1 METKVTTPVVKGLI
15 ISLILIVFGLVLYF
29 TDQYMNKTL
38 SYIQY
43 AIILGGIIW
52 GCITYSNQLNNNVTF
67 GNLFAHGFKI
77 TAVFT
82 VILVVYT
89 ILSLKVLFPEMAD
102 KILEQT
108 TAELEKQNMSEEQI
122 DQAMSIT
129 KKFFVPFAIGGVLVG
144 YMFIGAI
151 SSLLGAAIAKKNPQD
166 PFVQQG

>member
-52 GCITYSNQLNNNVTF
+52 GCTTYSNQLNNNVTF

>member
-29 TDQYMNKTL
+29 TDQYMNKSL
-38 SYIQY
+38 GYIQY
-43 AIILGGIIW
+43 AIILAGIIW
-52 GCITYSNQLNNNVTF
+52 GCTTYSNQLNNNVTF

-89 ILSLKVLFPEMAD
+89 VLSLKVLFPEMTD

-108 TAELEKQNMSEEQI
+108 TSELEKQNMSEEQI

-166 PFVQQG
+166 PFVQG